1 MMMKLTFY
9 FGIFSK
15 YLSHI
20 SVASGQVLILGMTL
34 LITVDVLGRA
44 ILGKSTLVSTEISG
58 YTLVAIVFLG
68 LAHTLLMG
76 RHVRISLLTRRLS
89 PGKQQQLE
97 IAVLILSMVFIA
109 WLTWATCGPVKLNYI
124 QKHTSITYLHTP
136 MWIPYLFVP
145 VGTGMLAIALLIE
158 VIGKLR
164 NLKKL
169 PDKIK

>member
-1 MMMKLTFY
+1 MKLTYY

-15 YLSHI
+15 YLYRVSA
-20 SVASGQVLILGMTL
+20 VSGQVLLLGMTL

-44 ILGKSTLVSTEISG
+44 TLGKSTLVSTEISG
-58 YTLVAIVFLG
+58 YALVAIVFLG
-68 LAHTLLMG
+68 LAYTLRME
-76 RHVRISLLTRRLS
+76 RHVRIELLTRRLS
-89 PGKQQQLE
+89 PRKQQQLE

-109 WLTWATCGPVKLNYI
+109 WLAWATWGPVALNYI

-145 VGTGMLAIALLIE
+145 IGTGMLAIALLIE

>member
-1 MMMKLTFY
+1 MKLTY
-9 FGIFSK
+9 HFGIFSK
-15 YLSHI
+15 YLYRVSA
-20 SVASGQVLILGMTL
+20 VSGQVLLLGMTL

-44 ILGKSTLVSTEISG
+44 TLGKSTLVSTEISG
-58 YTLVAIVFLG
+58 YALVAIVFLG
-68 LAHTLLMG
+68 LAYTLRME
-76 RHVRISLLTRRLS
+76 RHVRIELLTRNLS
-89 PGKQQQLE
+89 PRKQQQLE

-109 WLTWATCGPVKLNYI
+109 WLAWATCGPVVLNYI
-124 QKHTSITYLHTP
+124 QRHTSITYLHTP